1 MKRSFIV
8 LIFVSLFIFPGC
20 AIGQQDYFYE
30 FDVPYVPT
38 PNDVVAEMLR
48 MADVGED
55 DIVYDIGCGDGRIV
69 IMAAEKMGAHG
80 VGIDI
85 NPQRIEES
93 RANAVRAKVTDRVR
107 FIEQNFFDADI
118 SEATVLTLYLLSS
131 VNLKVRPIIF
141 RQLKPGTRVVS
152 HNYSMGDWKAEQTKN
167 IGNHTV
173 YFWVVPANVS
183 GLWGW
188 TIPAGTGEVDYTMQ
202 IDQQFQEIHGT
213 VTEGSSKLPL
223 YNLKLQG
230 DLLQFNVEKKMDGQR
245 VSLFF
250 EGRVS
255 GNSIEGN
262 VKSVAGSVTNESRW
276 RAKRDPS
283 TIILLDDSDTELK

>member
-1 MKRSFIV
+1 MKRSFIA
-8 LIFVSLFIFPGC
+8 LIFVSLFLFPCC
-20 AIGQQDYFYE
+20 AVGQQDYFYDY
-30 FDVPYVPT
+30 DVPYVPT

-48 MADVGED
+48 MADVGKD
-55 DIVYDIGCGDGRIV
+55 DIVYDLGCGDGRIV
-69 IMAAEKMGAHG
+69 ITAAEKIGAHG

-93 RANAVRAKVTDRVR
+93 KENAVKAKVTDRVR
-107 FIEQNFFDADI
+107 FLEQNFFDADI
-118 SEATVLTLYLLSS
+118 REATVLTLYLLSS

-167 IGNHTV
+167 IGSHTV

-183 GLWGW
+183 GTWEW
-188 TIPAGTGEVDYTMQ
+188 TIPAGTGEEDYILQ
-202 IDQQFQEIHGT
+202 IDQQFQEINGT
-213 VTEGSSKLPL
+213 VTAESSKLPL

-230 DLLQFNVEKKMDGQR
+230 DLLQFNVDKKMDGQKI
-245 VSLFF
+245 SMLF
-250 EGRVS
+250 EGHVS

-262 VKSVAGSVTNESRW
+262 VKSVASSVTNESRW
-276 RAKRDPS
+276 KAKRDPS
-283 TIILLDDSDTELK
+283 TIIPLDDSDTDL

>member
-1 MKRSFIV
+1 MKRSFIA
-8 LIFVSLFIFPGC
+8 LIFVSLFLFPC
-20 AIGQQDYFYE
+20 CVVGQQDYYYDY
-30 FDVPYVPT
+30 DVPYVPT

-48 MADVGED
+48 MADVGKD

-69 IMAAEKMGAHG
+69 ITAAEKRGAHG

-85 NPQRIEES
+85 NPQRIKES
-93 RANAVRAKVTDRVR
+93 RANAFKAKVTDRVR
-107 FIEQNFFDADI
+107 FLEQNFFDADI
-118 SEATVLTLYLLSS
+118 REATVLTLYLLSS

-141 RQLKPGTRVVS
+141 RQLKPGSRVVS

-167 IGNHTV
+167 IGSHTV

-183 GLWGW
+183 GIWEW
-188 TIPAGTGEVDYTMQ
+188 TIPAGTGEENYILQ
-202 IDQQFQEIHGT
+202 IDQQFQEINGT
-213 VTEGSSKLPL
+213 VTAESSKLPL
-223 YNLKLQG
+223 YNLNLQG
-230 DLLQFNVEKKMDGQR
+230 DLLQFNVDKKMDGQKI
-245 VSLFF
+245 SMMF

-276 RAKRDPS
+276 KAKRDPS
-283 TIILLDDSDTELK
+283 TIIPLDDSDTEL

>member
-1 MKRSFIV
+1 MKRSFIA
-8 LIFVSLFIFPGC
+8 LIFVSLFLFPC
-20 AIGQQDYFYE
+20 CVVGQQDYYYDY
-30 FDVPYVPT
+30 DVPYVPT

-48 MADVGED
+48 MADVGKD

-69 IMAAEKMGAHG
+69 ITAAEKRGAHG

-85 NPQRIEES
+85 NPQRIKES
-93 RANAVRAKVTDRVR
+93 RANAFKAKVTDRVR
-107 FIEQNFFDADI
+107 FLEQNFFDADI
-118 SEATVLTLYLLSS
+118 REATVLTLYLLSS

-141 RQLKPGTRVVS
+141 RQLKPGSRVVS

-167 IGNHTV
+167 IGSHTV

-183 GLWGW
+183 GIWEW
-188 TIPAGTGEVDYTMQ
+188 TIPAGTGEENYILQ
-202 IDQQFQEIHGT
+202 IDQQFQEINGT
-213 VTEGSSKLPL
+213 VTAESSKLPL
-223 YNLKLQG
+223 YNLNLQG
-230 DLLQFNVEKKMDGQR
+230 DLLQFNVDKKMDGQKI
-245 VSLFF
+245 SMMF

-276 RAKRDPS
+276 KAKRDPA
-283 TIILLDDSDTELK
+283 TIIPLDDSDTEL